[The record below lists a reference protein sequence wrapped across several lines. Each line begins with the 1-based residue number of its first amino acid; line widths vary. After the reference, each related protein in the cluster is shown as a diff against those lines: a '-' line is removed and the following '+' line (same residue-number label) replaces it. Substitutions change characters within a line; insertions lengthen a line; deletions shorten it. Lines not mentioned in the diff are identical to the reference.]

1 MKMRYIKI
9 TVQGQMLFADAEPVL
24 SGSRNLYGVEFVFET
39 ETDGAR
45 FVQFEKEGVKSV
57 YLPIGED
64 EKVAIPNEF
73 YAEPG
78 VIRVT
83 AFTGDLV
90 TMTGAEITVM
100 RSAYASDTL
109 PAGSEDAGVTE
120 KCVFTP
126 TDETGVTVIKNDA
139 EGFKIFSGGQFVRVG
154 SKNDYTDADKALV
167 GLIPS
172 KADEADLE
180 DCLETVGTILRDKV
194 DKVEGKDL
202 STNDYTDSAKE
213 LLETWMPQEF
223 DWITERVGTVEA
235 NAYNNYLKK
244 VDKVEGKGLSTND
257 YTDEDKAEVAK
268 IANKVD
274 KPSQKGILSNES
286 AVGVITLVKSTTM
299 PEEPSDSMIPTTKL
313 LKDYVGDKSNPL
325 QLSDTDKTKTMVLI
339 QHNYDSETSTGK
351 YVGRSIDVNNLSES
365 GLAAYNIPTS
375 KAVISW
381 VKAYIESLNQ
391 SGGA

>member
-45 FVQFEKEGVKSV
+45 YVQFEKEGVKSV
-57 YLPIGED
+57 YLPMGED

-83 AFTGDLV
+83 AFTGDLA

-299 PEEPSDSMIPTTKL
+299 PEEPNDSMIPTTKL

-325 QLSDTDKTKTMVLI
+325 QLSDTDKTKSLVLI
-339 QHNYDSETSTGK
+339 QHNYDSETQTEK
-351 YVGRSIDVNNLSES
+351 YIARSIDVNNLSES

>member
-1 MKMRYIKI
+1 
-9 TVQGQMLFADAEPVL
+9 MLFADAEPVL

-45 FVQFEKEGVKSV
+45 YVQFEKEGVKSI
-57 YLPIGED
+57 YLPMGED

-83 AFTGDLV
+83 AFTGDLA

-202 STNDYTDSAKE
+202 STNDYTDYAKE

-299 PEEPSDSMIPTTKL
+299 PEDPNDSMIPTTKL

-325 QLSDTDKTKTMVLI
+325 QLSDTDKTKSMVLI
-339 QHNYDSETSTGK
+339 QHNYDSETSTER
-351 YVGRSIDVNNLSES
+351 YVARSIDVNNLSES

>member
-1 MKMRYIKI
+1 
-9 TVQGQMLFADAEPVL
+9 MLFADAEPVL

-83 AFTGDLV
+83 AFTGDLA

-202 STNDYTDSAKE
+202 STNDYTDYAKE

-299 PEEPSDSMIPTTKL
+299 PEEPNDSMIPTTKL

-325 QLSDTDKTKTMVLI
+325 QLSDTDKTKAMVLI
-339 QHNYDSETSTGK
+339 QHNYDSETQTEK
-351 YVGRSIDVNNLSES
+351 YIARSIDVNNLSES

>member
-45 FVQFEKEGVKSV
+45 YVQFEKEGVKSV

-83 AFTGDLV
+83 AFTGDLA

-202 STNDYTDSAKE
+202 STNDYTDYAKE

-299 PEEPSDSMIPTTKL
+299 PEEPNDSMIPTTKL

-325 QLSDTDKTKTMVLI
+325 QLSDTDKTKAMVLI
-339 QHNYDSETSTGK
+339 QHNYDSETQTEK
-351 YVGRSIDVNNLSES
+351 YIARSIDVNNLSES

>member
-1 MKMRYIKI
+1 
-9 TVQGQMLFADAEPVL
+9 MLFADAEPVL

-45 FVQFEKEGVKSV
+45 YVQFEKEGVKSV

-64 EKVAIPNEF
+64 EKVSIPNEF

-83 AFTGDLV
+83 AFTGDLA

-194 DKVEGKDL
+194 DKVEGKYL

-223 DWITERVGTVEA
+223 DRITERVETVEA

-299 PEEPSDSMIPTTKL
+299 PEEPSDYMIPTTKL

-325 QLSDTDKTKTMVLI
+325 QLSDTDKTKAMVLI
-339 QHNYDSETSTGK
+339 QHNYDSETQTEK
-351 YVGRSIDVNNLSES
+351 YIARSIDVNNLSES

>member
-1 MKMRYIKI
+1 
-9 TVQGQMLFADAEPVL
+9 MLFADAEPVL

-45 FVQFEKEGVKSV
+45 YVQFEKEGVKSV

-83 AFTGDLV
+83 AFTGDLA

-202 STNDYTDSAKE
+202 STNDYTDYAKE

-299 PEEPSDSMIPTTKL
+299 PEEPNDSMIPTTKL

-325 QLSDTDKTKTMVLI
+325 QLSDTDKTKAMVLI
-339 QHNYDSETSTGK
+339 QHNYDSETQTEK
-351 YVGRSIDVNNLSES
+351 YIARSIDVNNLSES

>member
-45 FVQFEKEGVKSV
+45 YVQFEKEGVKSV
-57 YLPIGED
+57 YLPMGED

-83 AFTGDLV
+83 AFTGDLA

-223 DWITERVGTVEA
+223 DRITERVETVEA

-299 PEEPSDSMIPTTKL
+299 PEEPNDSMIPTTKL

-325 QLSDTDKTKTMVLI
+325 QLSDTDKTKEMVLI
-339 QHNYDSETSTGK
+339 QHNYDSETSTER
-351 YVGRSIDVNNLSES
+351 YVARSIDVNNLSES

>member
-1 MKMRYIKI
+1 
-9 TVQGQMLFADAEPVL
+9 MLFADTEPVL

-45 FVQFEKEGVKSV
+45 YVQFEKEGVKSV

-83 AFTGDLV
+83 AFTGDLA

-235 NAYNNYLKK
+235 NAYNNYLRK

-299 PEEPSDSMIPTTKL
+299 PEEPNDSMIPTTKL

-325 QLSDTDKTKTMVLI
+325 QLSDTDKTKEMVLI
-339 QHNYDSETSTGK
+339 QHNYDSETQTEK
-351 YVGRSIDVNNLSES
+351 YIARSIDVNNLSES

>member
-45 FVQFEKEGVKSV
+45 YVQFEKEGVKSV

-64 EKVAIPNEF
+64 EKVSIPNEF

-83 AFTGDLV
+83 AFTGDLA

-223 DWITERVGTVEA
+223 DRITERVGSVEA

-299 PEEPSDSMIPTTKL
+299 PEEPSDYMIPTTKL
-313 LKDYVGDKSNPL
+313 LKDYVGDRSNPL

-339 QHNYDSETSTGK
+339 QHNYDSDTSTGT

>member
-1 MKMRYIKI
+1 
-9 TVQGQMLFADAEPVL
+9 MLFADAEPVL

-45 FVQFEKEGVKSV
+45 YVQFEKEGVKSV
-57 YLPIGED
+57 YLPMGED

-83 AFTGDLV
+83 AFTGDLA

-235 NAYNNYLKK
+235 NAYNNYLRK

-299 PEEPSDSMIPTTKL
+299 PEEPNDSMIPTTKL
-313 LKDYVGDKSNPL
+313 LKDYVGDKGNPL
-325 QLSDTDKTKTMVLI
+325 QLSDTDKTKALVLI
-339 QHNYDSETSTGK
+339 QHNYDSETSTGT
-351 YVGRSIDVNNLSES
+351 YIGRSIDVNNLSES

>member
-223 DWITERVGTVEA
+223 DRITERVETVEA

-286 AVGVITLVKSTTM
+286 VVGMMTLVKSTTM
-299 PEEPSDSMIPTTKL
+299 PEEPSDYMIPTTKL

-339 QHNYDSETSTGK
+339 QHNYDSETQTEK
-351 YVGRSIDVNNLSES
+351 YIARSIDVNNLSES

>member
-45 FVQFEKEGVKSV
+45 YVQFEKEGVKSV
-57 YLPIGED
+57 YLPMGED

-83 AFTGDLV
+83 AFTGDLA

-299 PEEPSDSMIPTTKL
+299 PEEPNDSMIPTTKL

-325 QLSDTDKTKTMVLI
+325 QLSDTDKTKAMVLI
-339 QHNYDSETSTGK
+339 QHNYDSETQTEK
-351 YVGRSIDVNNLSES
+351 YIARSIDVNNLSES

>member
-45 FVQFEKEGVKSV
+45 YVQFEKEGVKSV

-64 EKVAIPNEF
+64 EKIAIPNEF

-83 AFTGDLV
+83 AFTGDLA

-223 DWITERVGTVEA
+223 DRITERVGTVEA
-235 NAYNNYLKK
+235 NAYNNYLRK

-299 PEEPSDSMIPTTKL
+299 PEEPSDYMIPTTKL

-325 QLSDTDKTKTMVLI
+325 QLSDTDKTKAMVLI
-339 QHNYDSETSTGK
+339 QHNYDSETQTEK
-351 YVGRSIDVNNLSES
+351 YIARSIDVNNLSES

>member
-57 YLPIGED
+57 YLPMGED

-83 AFTGDLV
+83 AFTGDLA

-213 LLETWMPQEF
+213 FLETCIPQEF
-223 DWITERVGTVEA
+223 DRITERVGSVEA

-299 PEEPSDSMIPTTKL
+299 PEEPNDSMIPTTKL